1 MAFAVQARGTSVM
14 DAVEKYYDLAKG
26 KTHCDYSFHVIVT
39 DPTEVMI
46 KEEIPRMV
54 KFGVTSV
61 KVGSTIYIV
70 DRMIDQ

>member
-1 MAFAVQARGTSVM
+1 M

-26 KTHCDYSFHVIVT
+26 KAHCDYSFHVIVT
-39 DPTEVMI
+39 DPTEVVI

-61 KVGSTIYIV
+61 EVGVRTHAINRLADLNHSFGRST
-70 DRMIDQ
+70 